1 MELNNVEIDNYTLEE
16 LDTEAAKVQIELKHT
31 RDQLDESNK
40 QLAHMKKKQRVL
52 QIRKSTAEL
61 NELKELLAK
70 NQQQIKQIDTDIKI
84 IQQGKSESTFIHTY
98 ILKSLS

>member
-40 QLAHMKKKQRVL
+40 QLAHMKKK
-52 QIRKSTAEL
+52 
-61 NELKELLAK
+61 
-70 NQQQIKQIDTDIKI
+70 
-84 IQQGKSESTFIHTY
+84 
-98 ILKSLS
+98 